1 MIRQTICLERAH
13 NWRVTCFC
21 AVTHYEVG
29 EILRTLAEAGADD
42 KSLERA
48 YENLSS
54 GNPNCGICYTGD
66 GESVL
71 VVSCATS
78 PAQLLNSIF
87 HESHHASSQIANALG
102 WDLMGEEVCYLSG
115 EIGQQMYPVVSHYL
129 CEHCRGHLPLYSS

>member
-1 MIRQTICLERAH
+1 MIRQTIYLDRADG
-13 NWRVTCFC
+13 WKVTCFY
-21 AVTHYEVG
+21 AVTHYEVD
-29 EILRTLAEAGADD
+29 EILHTLAEAGADD

-48 YENLSS
+48 YDNLSS
-54 GNPNCGICYTGD
+54 GNLNTGLCYSGK

-87 HESHHASSQIANALG
+87 HESHHCSSQIAKTLN

-129 CEHCRGHLPLYSS
+129 CEHCRHK

>member
-1 MIRQTICLERAH
+1 MIRQTIYLDRAVG
-13 NWRVTCFC
+13 WKVTCFY
-21 AVTHYEVG
+21 AVTHYEVE
-29 EILRTLAEAGADD
+29 EIMRTLEDAGCTGKHLEA
-42 KSLERA
+42 A

-54 GNPNCGICYTGD
+54 GNLNTGLCYSGD

-87 HESHHASSQIANALG
+87 HESHHASTQIANALG

-129 CEHCRGHLPLYSS
+129 CDNCRGH